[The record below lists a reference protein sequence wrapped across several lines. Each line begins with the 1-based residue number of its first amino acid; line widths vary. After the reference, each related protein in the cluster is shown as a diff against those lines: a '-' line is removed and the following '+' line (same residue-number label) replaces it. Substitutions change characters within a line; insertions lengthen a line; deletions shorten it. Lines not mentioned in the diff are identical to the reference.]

1 MGIEEMRLVDD
12 TKMPVSQDVT
22 NGVNGNHDGNNGH
35 HEYESESESEI
46 EDAEPVSATL
56 VLRVVSEPPSP
67 SVSRKSSFRRD
78 QPPSFLQDE
87 PPSHARSE
95 QFLQVQVQRS
105 TSSSSLSGSRSQ
117 SRSRPVSAA
126 PSFCITDTEPSYNS
140 FNNFNGHDA
149 LERYKKQ
156 SVASSRESSMSP
168 TPSMYGV
175 SDMSLSQ
182 SQSSLNSNEFM
193 QKISEQTKMIQ
204 QGMRTLRGEMDNQMR
219 LLDLGQ
225 EAVVL
230 SGLQKQTSSSLKNI
244 KNLYDETKYLKTY
257 LEKLEAKVH
266 YDMSVTHKNPQ
277 SPPWYRRL
285 LFLGGILGTGAWIW
299 SRQDPSGFERSV
311 EKMSQQSLIM
321 WGSCVDFLT
330 NKAGS
335 NNLAVTLK

>member
-1 MGIEEMRLVDD
+1 
-12 TKMPVSQDVT
+12 MPVSQDLS
-22 NGVNGNHDGNNGH
+22 NGVNGNGQ
-35 HEYESESESEI
+35 HEYESASESESEM

-67 SVSRKSSFRRD
+67 AVSRKGSFRRD
-78 QPPSFLQDE
+78 QPPSFLTDE
-87 PPSHARSE
+87 PPPHARSE

-105 TSSSSLSGSRSQ
+105 TSSGSIAGSRPQ

-126 PSFCITDTEPSYNS
+126 PSFCITDTEPSYNG
-140 FNNFNGHDA
+140 FNGHNGT

-156 SVASSRESSMSP
+156 SVTSSRESSMSP

-193 QKISEQTKMIQ
+193 QRISDQTKMIQ

-219 LLDLGQ
+219 MLDLGQ

-285 LFLGGILGTGAWIW
+285 LFVGGILGTGAWIW
-299 SRQDPSGFERSV
+299 SRQDPAGFERNV
-311 EKMSQQSLIM
+311 EKLSQQSLIM
-321 WGSCVDFLT
+321 WGTILDFFT
-330 NKAGS
+330 NKGGS

>member
-22 NGVNGNHDGNNGH
+22 NGVNGNHDGNGH

-105 TSSSSLSGSRSQ
+105 TSSSSLTGSRSQ
-117 SRSRPVSAA
+117 SRSRPVSAT

-140 FNNFNGHDA
+140 FNNFNGHDGT

>member
-1 MGIEEMRLVDD
+1 
-12 TKMPVSQDVT
+12 
-22 NGVNGNHDGNNGH
+22 
-35 HEYESESESEI
+35 
-46 EDAEPVSATL
+46 
-56 VLRVVSEPPSP
+56 
-67 SVSRKSSFRRD
+67 
-78 QPPSFLQDE
+78 
-87 PPSHARSE
+87 
-95 QFLQVQVQRS
+95 
-105 TSSSSLSGSRSQ
+105 
-117 SRSRPVSAA
+117 
-126 PSFCITDTEPSYNS
+126 
-140 FNNFNGHDA
+140 
-149 LERYKKQ
+149 
-156 SVASSRESSMSP
+156 
-168 TPSMYGV
+168 
-175 SDMSLSQ
+175 
-182 SQSSLNSNEFM
+182 M

-299 SRQDPSGFERSV
+299 SRQDPSGFEKSV

-321 WGSCVDFLT
+321 WGSCVDFFT
-330 NKAGS
+330 NKGGS